1 MLFFVGSSVGERR
14 LASAELKL
22 TMVLPLVRKD
32 PHHWHKRSRYGPAD
46 VSRNRLLRYLVFRRA
61 GLEQPVEYAGVVV

>member
-1 MLFFVGSSVGERR
+1 MFFFVGSSVGERR

-46 VSRNRLLRYLVFRRA
+46 VSRNRLLRYLVF
-61 GLEQPVEYAGVVV
+61 QPADFHQLFEYPGVVV